1 MGVKIAAYTID
12 KDLLDKFNRITEIEY
27 VNKSSLIASFI
38 ESYLKNYKSNGYEKI
53 GIATYEA
60 KRFKALEKKQRNLI
74 RRLGDETRSE

>member
-1 MGVKIAAYTID
+1 MAVKLATYTIN

-27 VNKSSLIASFI
+27 INKSSLIASFI

-60 KRFKALEKKQRNLI
+60 KRFKALEKKQQNLI
-74 RRLGDETRSE
+74 RRLDDETRPE